1 MYLLWQMA
9 AEAVGLTN
17 KHWVY
22 FAIVH
27 VEKWPVASSL
37 AEAASSP
44 DGAAGF
50 CDATPGNAAD
60 CGGVVADA
68 GWICSSNQDCWSR
81 TPV

>member
-9 AEAVGLTN
+9 EEAVGLTN
-17 KHWVY
+17 ELVHWVY

-37 AEAASSP
+37 AEAARSP

-60 CGGVVADA
+60 CGAVAAA
-68 GWICSSNQDCWSR
+68 GWIC
-81 TPV
+81 